1 MLNLNTDFNEFLNLK
16 DFSYNKFF
24 FFGNEPALFVKG
36 KNHSL
41 MEHDLRLLEKVYL
54 NLENEDFDQKFYEAT
69 LSNSLFNEKKII
81 FIDFKKSRLNKALI
95 SSLEVVA
102 ESETDNLIIL
112 EIQNISKKIILKD
125 ILPIFKSNTHVVD
138 CSISSDLDVRN
149 YLKSNLPKAANYSS
163 MIDRLISLY
172 EGNFSL
178 LLNDLK
184 ILEQEPNASIV
195 DIIDGSIDGNEHFAI
210 QPGITSLSSFNDNG
224 VKKNSKLIEFIS
236 KRDTKKAF
244 DVIDSMKRNDRNSIG
259 LLIWILVRDCHAITL
274 LKTKSHDLKS
284 LNIWGNQ
291 TKWYEMIASRASHQQ
306 IKDSIHNLDKADK
319 SLKGVIGGDPWVRAK
334 DAVMVLVA

>member
-184 ILEQEPNASIV
+184 ILEILNFDEEQKILNI
-195 DIIDGSIDGNEHFAI
+195 
-210 QPGITSLSSFNDNG
+210 FNDNG
-224 VKKNSKLIEFIS
+224 VKKNSKLIEYIS
-236 KRDTKKAF
+236 KKDTKKAI

-274 LKTKSHDLKS
+274 LKTKNNDLKS

-306 IKDSIHNLDKADK
+306 IKDSIHNLEKADK

-334 DAVMVLVA
+334 DAVMVLTA

>member
-1 MLNLNTDFNEFLNLK
+1 MLRLNTNFNEFLNLK

-184 ILEQEPNASIV
+184 ILEILNFDEEQKILNI
-195 DIIDGSIDGNEHFAI
+195 
-210 QPGITSLSSFNDNG
+210 FNDNG
-224 VKKNSKLIEFIS
+224 VKKNSKLIEYIS
-236 KRDTKKAF
+236 KKDTKKAI

-274 LKTKSHDLKS
+274 LKTKNNDLKS

-334 DAVMVLVA
+334 DAVMVLTA

>member
-16 DFSYNKFF
+16 DFSYNKFV
-24 FFGNEPALFVKG
+24 FFGNEPALFVKT

-41 MEHDLRLLEKVYL
+41 IGHDLRLLEKVYL

-184 ILEQEPNASIV
+184 ILEILNFDEEQKILNI
-195 DIIDGSIDGNEHFAI
+195 
-210 QPGITSLSSFNDNG
+210 FNDNG
-224 VKKNSKLIEFIS
+224 VKKNSKLIEYIS
-236 KRDTKKAF
+236 KKDTKKAI

-274 LKTKSHDLKS
+274 LKTKNNDLKS

-334 DAVMVLVA
+334 DAVMVLTA

>member
-184 ILEQEPNASIV
+184 ILEILNFDEEQKILNI
-195 DIIDGSIDGNEHFAI
+195 
-210 QPGITSLSSFNDNG
+210 FNDNG
-224 VKKNSKLIEFIS
+224 VKKNSKLIEYIS
-236 KRDTKKAF
+236 KKDTKKAI

-274 LKTKSHDLKS
+274 LKTKNNDLKS

-334 DAVMVLVA
+334 DAVMVLTA

>member
-184 ILEQEPNASIV
+184 ILEILNFDEEQKILNI
-195 DIIDGSIDGNEHFAI
+195 
-210 QPGITSLSSFNDNG
+210 FNDNG
-224 VKKNSKLIEFIS
+224 VKKNSKLIEYIS
-236 KRDTKKAF
+236 KKDTKKAI
-244 DVIDSMKRNDRNSIG
+244 DDIDSMKRNDRNSIG

-274 LKTKSHDLKS
+274 LKTKNNDLKS

-334 DAVMVLVA
+334 DAVMVLTA

>member
-54 NLENEDFDQKFYEAT
+54 NLENDDFDQKFYEAT

-81 FIDFKKSRLNKALI
+81 FIDFKKSRLNKKLI
-95 SSLEVVA
+95 SSLEIVA
-102 ESETDNLIIL
+102 KSETDNLIIL

-184 ILEQEPNASIV
+184 ILEILNFDEEQKILNI
-195 DIIDGSIDGNEHFAI
+195 
-210 QPGITSLSSFNDNG
+210 FNDNG
-224 VKKNSKLIEFIS
+224 VKKNSKLIEYIS
-236 KRDTKKAF
+236 KKDTKKAI

-274 LKTKSHDLKS
+274 LKTKNNDLKS

-334 DAVMVLVA
+334 DAVMVLTA

>member
-184 ILEQEPNASIV
+184 ILEILNFDEEQKILNI
-195 DIIDGSIDGNEHFAI
+195 
-210 QPGITSLSSFNDNG
+210 FNDNG
-224 VKKNSKLIEFIS
+224 VKKNSKLIEYIS
-236 KRDTKKAF
+236 KKDTKKAI

-334 DAVMVLVA
+334 DAVMVLTA

>member
-1 MLNLNTDFNEFLNLK
+1 MFSLKTDFNEFLNLK
-16 DFSYNKFF
+16 EFPYNKFF
-24 FFGNEPALFVKG
+24 FFGNEPALFVKA

-41 MEHDLRLLEKVYL
+41 IEHDLRLLEKVYL
-54 NLENEDFDQKFYEAT
+54 NLEDEDFDQKFNQAT

-81 FIDFKKSRLNKALI
+81 FIDFKKSRVNKVLI
-95 SSLEVVA
+95 SSLEGVA
-102 ESETDNLIIL
+102 KSETDNLIIL

-125 ILPIFKSNTHVVD
+125 ILPTFKSNAHIVD

-149 YLKSNLPKAANYSS
+149 YLKSNLPKAANNPS
-163 MIDRLISLY
+163 MINNLISLY

-178 LLNDLK
+178 LINDLK
-184 ILEQEPNASIV
+184 ILEILNFDEEQQILNI
-195 DIIDGSIDGNEHFAI
+195 
-210 QPGITSLSSFNDNG
+210 FNDNG

-236 KRDTKKAF
+236 KRDTKKAI
-244 DVIDSMKRNDRNSIG
+244 DVIDSMRRNDRNSIG

-274 LKTKSHDLKS
+274 LKTKNHDLKS

>member
-1 MLNLNTDFNEFLNLK
+1 MPTFAFSRGQNVLYNGSCHSVQRLK
-16 DFSYNKFF
+16 
-24 FFGNEPALFVKG
+24 GEA
-36 KNHSL
+36 
-41 MEHDLRLLEKVYL
+41 
-54 NLENEDFDQKFYEAT
+54 FYEAT

-184 ILEQEPNASIV
+184 ILEILNFDEEQKILNI
-195 DIIDGSIDGNEHFAI
+195 
-210 QPGITSLSSFNDNG
+210 FNDNG
-224 VKKNSKLIEFIS
+224 VKKNSKLIEYIS
-236 KRDTKKAF
+236 KKDTKKAI

-334 DAVMVLVA
+334 DAVMVLTA

>member
-184 ILEQEPNASIV
+184 ILEILNFDEEQKILNI
-195 DIIDGSIDGNEHFAI
+195 
-210 QPGITSLSSFNDNG
+210 FNDNG
-224 VKKNSKLIEFIS
+224 VKKNSKLIEYIS
-236 KRDTKKAF
+236 KKDTKKAI

-274 LKTKSHDLKS
+274 LKTKNNALKS

>member
-163 MIDRLISLY
+163 MIDRLLSLY

-178 LLNDLK
+178 LINDLK
-184 ILEQEPNASIV
+184 ILEILNFDEEQQILNI
-195 DIIDGSIDGNEHFAI
+195 
-210 QPGITSLSSFNDNG
+210 FNDNG
-224 VKKNSKLIEFIS
+224 VKKNSKLIEYIS
-236 KRDTKKAF
+236 KKDTKKAI

-274 LKTKSHDLKS
+274 LKTKNNDLKS

-334 DAVMVLVA
+334 DAVMVLTA

>member
-184 ILEQEPNASIV
+184 ILEILNFDEEQKILNI
-195 DIIDGSIDGNEHFAI
+195 
-210 QPGITSLSSFNDNG
+210 FNDNG
-224 VKKNSKLIEFIS
+224 VKKNSKLIEYIS
-236 KRDTKKAF
+236 KKDTKKAI
-244 DVIDSMKRNDRNSIG
+244 DVIASMKRNDRNSIG

-274 LKTKSHDLKS
+274 LKTKNNDLKS

-334 DAVMVLVA
+334 DAVMVLTA

>member
-184 ILEQEPNASIV
+184 ILEILNFDEEQKILNI
-195 DIIDGSIDGNEHFAI
+195 
-210 QPGITSLSSFNDNG
+210 FNDNG
-224 VKKNSKLIEFIS
+224 VKKNSKLIEYIS
-236 KRDTKKAF
+236 KKDTKKAI

-274 LKTKSHDLKS
+274 LKTKNNALKS

-334 DAVMVLVA
+334 DAVMVLTA

>member
-184 ILEQEPNASIV
+184 ILEILNFDEEQKILNI
-195 DIIDGSIDGNEHFAI
+195 
-210 QPGITSLSSFNDNG
+210 FNDNG
-224 VKKNSKLIEFIS
+224 VKKNSKLIEYIS
-236 KRDTKKAF
+236 KKDTKKAI

-274 LKTKSHDLKS
+274 LKTKNNDLKS